1 MTQNQKLH
9 AILRHLD
16 YISNHRSK
24 STLTASDVSRYF
36 FKEFEVE
43 IPISEARRLCQLL
56 IDTNVV
62 SDVDASDEVCIGYSK
77 STSDALK
84 SAKYMD

>member
-43 IPISEARRLCQLL
+43 IPLGEAQRLCQLL
-56 IDTNVV
+56 IDKNVV
-62 SDVDASDEVCIGYSK
+62 TDVDASEEVCIGYNN
-77 STSDALK
+77 STSKALQN
-84 SAKYMD
+84 AKFMD

>member
-24 STLTASDVSRYF
+24 SILTASDVSRYF

-43 IPISEARRLCQLL
+43 IPLGEAQRLCQLL
-56 IDTNVV
+56 IDKNVV
-62 SDVDASDEVCIGYSK
+62 TDVDASEEVCIGYSN
-77 STSDALK
+77 STSKALQN
-84 SAKYMD
+84 SNFMD

>member
-24 STLTASDVSRYF
+24 SMLTASDVSKYF
-36 FKEFEVE
+36 FKEFEIEV
-43 IPISEARRLCQLL
+43 PLGEAKRLCQLL
-56 IDTNVV
+56 IDKNVV
-62 SDVDASDEVCIGYSK
+62 TDVASADDVCIGYSN
-77 STSDALK
+77 STSKALK
-84 SAKYMD
+84 SATYMD

>member
-16 YISNHRSK
+16 YISNHRYK
-24 STLTASDVSRYF
+24 SILTAADISKYF

-43 IPISEARRLCQLL
+43 IPLGKAKRLCQLL
-56 IDTNVV
+56 IDNNVV
-62 SDVDASDEVCIGYSK
+62 AVVDTTDEVSIGFSN
-77 STSDALK
+77 STSKALQN
-84 SAKYMD
+84 SKYMD